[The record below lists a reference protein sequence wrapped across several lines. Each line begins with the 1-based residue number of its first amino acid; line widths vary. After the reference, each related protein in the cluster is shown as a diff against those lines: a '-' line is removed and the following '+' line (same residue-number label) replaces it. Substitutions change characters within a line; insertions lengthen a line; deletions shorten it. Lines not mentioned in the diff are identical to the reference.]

1 MMTANK
7 INGKSNKKII
17 YVLLDGIGDLPHPSL
32 NNMTPLE
39 AASTPNLDNL
49 ARNGSMGQVI
59 SVGRG
64 IAPQSDIAVFHML
77 GYDFKNK
84 PYVGRGVVESIG
96 CNLDFQDG
104 DLALRGNF
112 ATVDDKQKII
122 DRRAGRIILKEE
134 ATSLCDTLNQNI
146 HFSDKDASI
155 SIVPTVAHR
164 VTIRLRHAKKKL
176 SSNISNT
183 DPAYDKIDG
192 MGIAKTTS
200 ETMVIDKSL
209 PQDNLEESQLAANL
223 VNEFTQQIYP
233 LLDEHVINIKRKSN
247 GLSPINSILSR
258 DAGNKFPN
266 YQPINEK
273 YGLNVAS
280 IVDMP
285 VEVGISKI
293 LNMDAIKAGTI
304 DDYEIKGK
312 QAAKALNDYN
322 IIYVHIKGPDEFGH
336 DGDAV
341 GKKINIEE
349 IDRRFFGS
357 LINNI
362 AVENPTFLI
371 CGDHSTPCIKKSHS
385 DDPIPLLI
393 SGNRVK
399 KDGST
404 RYTETSA
411 ENGRLGTLMGIN
423 VLNTAINLIT

>member
-134 ATSLCDTLNQNI
+134 AISLCDTLNQNI

-176 SSNISNT
+176 SANISNT